1 MDEAQHRIIK
11 DRKSKGGFFSMP
23 QKSYDRPAALAYARK
38 WALGRNP
45 AFLDFENLGGDC
57 TNFISQCVYAGSGVM
72 NFTPTFGWYYRSPSS
87 RAPAWTGVDFFYNFM
102 TGNKGPGPVMEEV
115 PIFRL
120 LPGDVIQLG
129 TQEGQFYHSLLVI
142 RTGPIPTRDSI
153 LIATH
158 TYDAYLRPLNTYDAP
173 RMRFLHVK
181 HVNLP

>member
-1 MDEAQHRIIK
+1 MRLRRVRCDELH
-11 DRKSKGGFFSMP
+11 
-23 QKSYDRPAALAYARK
+23 
-38 WALGRNP
+38 
-45 AFLDFENLGGDC
+45 
-57 TNFISQCVYAGSGVM
+57 
-72 NFTPTFGWYYRSPSS
+72 PTFGWYYRSPSS

-102 TGNKGPGPVMEEV
+102 TGNNGPGPVMEEV
-115 PIFRL
+115 PIFHL